1 MELHK
6 VGSENYIP
14 KPESLD
20 LCFTS
25 PPYFDTEKYSNE
37 ESQSYIKYPTKE
49 DWING
54 YLNKTIENC
63 WIGLKNQAT
72 MIINISNTS
81 EYDFLEESTLE
92 AAKKN
97 GFKFIDTRYLVLS
110 SIAGKGVKTEPIF
123 IFKK

>member
-1 MELHK
+1 
-6 VGSENYIP
+6 
-14 KPESLD
+14 
-20 LCFTS
+20 
-25 PPYFDTEKYSNE
+25 
-37 ESQSYIKYPTKE
+37 
-49 DWING
+49 
-54 YLNKTIENC
+54 
-63 WIGLKNQAT
+63 